1 MIIFAIYSLR
11 SWKKATLTNFCFICC
26 SNGNSRHQP
35 NNNKK
40 RAITVAILVLHQDLK
55 QTISLYFTSTNNIC
69 LLLCLQ
75 VLFQLYLLCMLN
87 YRFHC
92 SRFISFSSA
101 HALFIMFH
109 FYSFSS
115 NFISFI
121 LSTKVLLIYI
131 YLVWL
136 HWYYMVIPSYCQF
149 HFSDNPVSGY

>member
-92 SRFISFSSA
+92 SRLISFSSA

-109 FYSFSS
+109 FYFLQFKFHPIH
-115 NFISFI
+115 FIYHSASHLYLPCLVALVLHGHSI
-121 LSTKVLLIYI
+121 LLS
-131 YLVWL
+131 
-136 HWYYMVIPSYCQF
+136 
-149 HFSDNPVSGY
+149 VSLFR

>member
-55 QTISLYFTSTNNIC
+55 QIISLYFTSTNNIC

-87 YRFHC
+87 YRFHR
-92 SRFISFSSA
+92 SRFILFSTLYLSC
-101 HALFIMFH
+101 FIFI
-109 FYSFSS
+109 SFSS

-121 LSTKVLLIYI
+121 LSTIVHLIYI